1 MVGVSTDESVGSRAA
16 GVSVGTVGEIVTVI
30 LF

>member
-1 MVGVSTDESVGSRAA
+1 MVGVSTDNSVGSMAT
-16 GVSVGTVGEIVTVI
+16 GVSFGAVGEILTVI

>member
-1 MVGVSTDESVGSRAA
+1 MVGVSTDESVGSTAA
-16 GVSVGTVGEIVTVI
+16 GVSFETVGEILTVI